1 MRPHRHALVALL
13 MFAVVFLSL
22 WTTTRKSSSAKANPR
37 VSSVKVGF
45 QNGNFAPDFELRSLD
60 GHSVRLSSLRGKPV
74 LLNFWAT
81 WCAPCRVEMPWL
93 VQLDQQYKVQGVQIV
108 GVSLDDAGT
117 EQDVAAFAKQE
128 GVKYDVLLGNSSVAN
143 SYGGVRF
150 MPQSFFIDRDGKI
163 SKTSIGLTSR
173 KDLEDGISALLAP

>member
-1 MRPHRHALVALL
+1 MRPHRRPLLVSLI
-13 MFAVVFLSL
+13 FAVVFFSI
-22 WTTTRKSSSAKANPR
+22 WTTTRNSSSAKSAPAAT
-37 VSSVKVGF
+37 SPKIGF
-45 QNGNFAPDFELRSLD
+45 QPGNFAPDFELRSLD
-60 GHSVRLSSLRGKPV
+60 GHRVKLSSLRGQPV

-93 VQLDQQYKVQGVQIV
+93 VQLDQQYRRQGVQIV

-117 EQDVAAFAKQE
+117 EQGVLAFAKEE

-163 SKTSIGLTSR
+163 TKASVGLTSR
-173 KDLEDGISALLAP
+173 KDLEEGIAALLLP